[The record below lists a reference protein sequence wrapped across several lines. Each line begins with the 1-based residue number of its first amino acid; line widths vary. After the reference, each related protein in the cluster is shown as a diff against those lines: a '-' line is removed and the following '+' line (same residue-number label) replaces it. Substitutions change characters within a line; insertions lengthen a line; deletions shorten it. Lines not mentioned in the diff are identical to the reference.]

1 MVNIRV
7 STQVI
12 EHFRPIADAIGV
24 PHNKVRV
31 RGALVG
37 GGFGGKEDMTVEV
50 YLALL
55 AKHTGRPVRLEYSRE
70 ESFVGHGKRHPFILT
85 YRTGVTK

>member
-12 EHFRPIADAIGV
+12 EHFRPIADALGV

-55 AKHTGRPVRLEYSRE
+55 AKHTGRPVAAGILARKIPSWATASATP
-70 ESFVGHGKRHPFILT
+70 SF
-85 YRTGVTK
+85 